1 MSGRRSFDEPGLTE
15 PTDPDPASPS
25 APKHAPGTAR
35 PSWRAGHVRPGDGNG
50 NEPSG
55 GARRFLRRA
64 RSRLAR
70 WRHRAS
76 DAFVRSLPKF
86 SRALRALGILALLF
100 VVFVVAFGAM
110 RHTTRQAH
118 LDEAFRTRVAGGHA
132 DGPNWRPLPGQAIAT
147 ISIPSIG
154 LREVV
159 VQDTTPQ
166 LLESGPGHLLG
177 TPLPGDAGNVVIL
190 GRRIT
195 DGAVFR
201 NLGELA
207 PGDRITVVTPQGA
220 FAYTVSQVS
229 HVRPG
234 QADALAQTSEARLT
248 LVTWG
253 SWFFSR
259 DRLAVVATLEGT
271 PAPPAPLPEIELQS
285 SQLGGSGD
293 SSAIVP
299 MLPWAAAL
307 LLALLAWTRARRS
320 IHSRQAR
327 FVVAAPVLL
336 FLLFFL
342 FENAA
347 NLLPGTI

>member
-1 MSGRRSFDEPGLTE
+1 MSGRRSFDEPRLTE
-15 PTDPDPASPS
+15 PTDPASHS
-25 APKHAPGTAR
+25 APKHAAETAR
-35 PSWRAGHVRPGDGNG
+35 SSWRAGHGGQGDGNG
-50 NEPSG
+50 REPSSR
-55 GARRFLRRA
+55 ARRFLRTVGSRVG
-64 RSRLAR
+64 RSS
-70 WRHRAS
+70 HRAS
-76 DAFVRSLPKF
+76 DAFVRSLPRF
-86 SRALRALGILALLF
+86 SRALRALGIVVMLF
-100 VVFVVAFGAM
+100 VVFVVTFGAM

-118 LDEAFRTRVAGGHA
+118 LDEAFRIRVAGGHA

-147 ISIPSIG
+147 ISIPSIAV
-154 LREVV
+154 REVV
-159 VQDTTPQ
+159 VQDTTPE

-201 NLGELA
+201 NLGELS

-220 FAYTVSQVS
+220 FAYTVSQVARL
-229 HVRPG
+229 RPG
-234 QADALAQTSEARLT
+234 EADVLGQTSEARLT

-271 PAPPAPLPEIELQS
+271 PTPPAPLPQIQLQS
-285 SQLGGSGD
+285 SQLGGTGD

-307 LLALLAWTRARRS
+307 LLALLAWTRVRRS
-320 IHSRQAR
+320 IHSRPAR

-342 FENAA
+342 FQNAA

>member
-1 MSGRRSFDEPGLTE
+1 MSGRRSFDEPRLTE
-15 PTDPDPASPS
+15 PTVPAASP
-25 APKHAPGTAR
+25 APEHAPRTAM
-35 PSWRAGHVRPGDGNG
+35 PSRRAGRAAPPDGNG
-50 NEPSG
+50 RGPSSRP
-55 GARRFLRRA
+55 RRILRGVG
-64 RSRLAR
+64 SWVAR
-70 WRHRAS
+70 WRDRAS
-76 DAFVRSLPKF
+76 DGVVRSLPRLA
-86 SRALRALGILALLF
+86 RALRALGVLALLF
-100 VVFVVAFGAM
+100 VVFVVIFGAM
-110 RHTTRQAH
+110 RHTTRQTH
-118 LDEAFRTRVAGGHA
+118 LDEVFRARVAGGHA

-159 VQDTTPQ
+159 VQDTTPE

-177 TPLPGDAGNVVIL
+177 TPLPGDTGNVVIL

-201 NLGELA
+201 NLGELS
-207 PGDRITVVTPQGA
+207 PGDPITVVTPQGA
-220 FAYTVSQVS
+220 FAYTVTQVARVS
-229 HVRPG
+229 PG
-234 QADALAQTSEARLT
+234 HADVLAPASEAQLT
-248 LVTWG
+248 LVTSG

-271 PAPPAPLPEIELQS
+271 PVPPAPLPQIQLRSE
-285 SQLGGSGD
+285 QLGGSGD
-293 SSAIVP
+293 SNAVVP
-299 MLPWAAAL
+299 LLPWAAAL
-307 LLALLAWTRARRS
+307 LLALLAWTRVRRG
-320 IHSRQAR
+320 IGSRRAR